1 MIVWHLARIDKP
13 LPLPYMQK
21 SLSLKAVLFFSRA
34 GRSKAI
40 TRMFY
45 IFFSALAVSGVVSA
59 ENVSGKKVKKVNS
72 SQALRHSRPGF
83 PQMSGSRKAYSE
95 SLSTTLQESK
105 KQEDSSSKPSEEV
118 VPSPNESRIKVGGVA
133 FIGNSA
139 FSAKE
144 LEGLVAADLGKKLT
158 FGQIKAMAGKVE
170 KFYHEK
176 GYQIAQAI
184 IPKQDMQPGGVLK
197 IQILEGRLGKVSV
210 LGNKRYSTS
219 RVTDTFYAYTEKDKP
234 FTISGIER
242 PLVLLNS
249 YSGISVNSTLAAGE
263 QTGQTDVEIEV
274 KEDNRVTGAIEV
286 NNFGSKDSGEYRVV
300 PYIALPNVTGAGDE
314 LSVLGVISPDAID
327 SWYWQTGY
335 VRPIDSYGT
344 SINAYFGQGK
354 NQLGNDYAV
363 LDIKGENSSWG
374 TGVSRR
380 IVYSSST
387 SLELLG
393 WFEWQDM
400 DQQMLGF
407 TTSNDNVRKIRIGAN
422 FDHTDWNGRTYV
434 SFNIHQGLG
443 DILGAMENN
452 DSYSSRAYA
461 KADNRFTK
469 GVLGLMRMQKITPS
483 FYGILNFTGQYS
495 SDPLVSGE
503 QMYTGGANTVRG
515 QPQSCFM
522 GDSGIV
528 VNVELRYSVLPE
540 ASLLQL
546 ATFFDHGVTH
556 LRRPVIGQNSSSS
569 LSGAGVGVRSN
580 LYEGLDLRF
589 DVAVPV
595 GTNYGDSCYLY
606 GQIRYSF

>member
-1 MIVWHLARIDKP
+1 
-13 LPLPYMQK
+13 MQK
-21 SLSLKAVLFFSRA
+21 SLPLKAVLFFSRV

-40 TRMFY
+40 PRMLY
-45 IFFSALAVSGVVSA
+45 IVFSALTVSGVVYA
-59 ENVSGKKVKKVNS
+59 EDISSKKVKKVNS
-72 SQALRHSRPGF
+72 AKTLPHSRPGF

-95 SLSTTLQESK
+95 SLSTTFQASK
-105 KQEDSSSKPSEEV
+105 KQEDSAPKPPVEV
-118 VPSPNESRIKVGGVA
+118 VPSPNESRIKVGGVT
-133 FIGNSA
+133 FVGNSA

-144 LEGLVAADLGKKLT
+144 LENLVAADLGKKLT
-158 FGQIKAMAGKVE
+158 FGQIKGMAAKVE
-170 KFYHEK
+170 AYYHEK

-184 IPKQDMQPGGVLK
+184 IPKQDMKPGGVLK

-210 LGNKRYSTS
+210 SGNKRYSS
-219 RVTDTFYAYTEKDKP
+219 KRVTDTFYAYTEKDKP

-249 YSGISVNSTLAAGE
+249 YSGITVNSTLAAGE
-263 QTGQTDVEIEV
+263 QTGETDVEIEV
-274 KEDNRVTGAIEV
+274 KEDARVTGAIEV

-300 PYIALPNVTGAGDE
+300 PYVALPNVTGAGDE
-314 LSVLGVISPDAID
+314 LSVFGVISPDAID

-344 SINAYFGQGK
+344 SINTYFGQGK
-354 NQLGNDYAV
+354 NQIGNDYAV
-363 LDIKGENSSWG
+363 LDIKGENTSWG
-374 TGVSRR
+374 AGASRR
-380 IVYSSST
+380 FVYSSNT
-387 SLELLG
+387 SLELQS

-422 FDHTDWNGRTYV
+422 FDHTDYSGRTYV

-443 DILGAMENN
+443 DIMGAMDNN

-469 GVLGLMRMQKITPS
+469 GVLGLMRMQKITSS

-495 SDPLVSGE
+495 TDPLVSGE
-503 QMYTGGANTVRG
+503 QMYAGGANTVRG

-522 GDSGIV
+522 GDSGFLI
-528 VNVELRYSVLPE
+528 NAELRYSVLPE
-540 ASLLQL
+540 ASRLQL
-546 ATFFDHGVTH
+546 AAFFDHGQTN
-556 LRRPVIGQNSSSS
+556 LRRPVIGQNRTSS

-580 LYEGLDLRF
+580 IYEGLDLRF

-595 GTNYGDSCYLY
+595 GTRYGDSCYLY
-606 GQIRYSF
+606 GQLRYSF